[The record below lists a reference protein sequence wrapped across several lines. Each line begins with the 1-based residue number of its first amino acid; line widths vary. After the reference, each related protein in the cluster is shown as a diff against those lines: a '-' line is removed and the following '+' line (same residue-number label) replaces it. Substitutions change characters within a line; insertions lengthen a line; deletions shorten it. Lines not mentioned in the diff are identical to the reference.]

1 MSEHVERLSQERRE
15 SLFPE
20 FRRDEATT
28 SSQDGQADQEA
39 APQPAKPEPLVLS
52 VMARLADVLRRE
64 TALIRQGDFEGFA
77 ELQRE
82 KSDLIRQAERLEH
95 NRGAM
100 RAVEDLDPEA
110 LKAKLGGFNQTVEG
124 NMRAIGAV
132 KDAIGQ
138 VRSQAIRKLEDE
150 KGDGVYSKQG
160 AKKSLQHL
168 SLNGTKVKL

>member
-1 MSEHVERLSQERRE
+1 MSEIERLSRERRE

-20 FRRDEATT
+20 FKREERGPTDEP
-28 SSQDGQADQEA
+28 A
-39 APQPAKPEPLVLS
+39 AEQTQLDNAPRKPEPLVLS
-52 VMARLADVLRRE
+52 VMAKLAAVLKRE
-64 TALIRQGDFEGFA
+64 TELIRAGDFEGFA

-100 RAVEDLDPEA
+100 RAVEDLGPED
-110 LKAKLGGFNQTVEG
+110 LKARLGGFNQTVEG

-132 KDAIGQ
+132 KDAIGH
-138 VRSQAIRKLEDE
+138 VRDQAIRKLEDE

-168 SLNGTKVKL
+168 SLNGTQVKL

>member
-1 MSEHVERLSQERRE
+1 MTKNVERLSRLDHD

-20 FRRDEATT
+20 FRRDEPEA
-28 SSQDGQADQEA
+28 GEEA
-39 APQPAKPEPLVLS
+39 AAEASPPSPKPKNEPLVLS
-52 VMARLADVLRRE
+52 VMAKLADVLRRE
-64 TALIRQGDFEGFA
+64 TALIKAGDFEGFA

-82 KSDLIRQAERLEH
+82 KSDLIRQAERLEY

-100 RAVEDLDPEA
+100 RAVEELDPAE
-110 LKAKLGGFNQTVEG
+110 LREKIGGFNKTVEG

-150 KGDGVYSKQG
+150 KGDGVYSKDG
-160 AKKSLQHL
+160 AKKSLHHL

>member
-1 MSEHVERLSQERRE
+1 MKENVERLSREERE

-20 FRRDEATT
+20 FRRDERA
-28 SSQDGQADQEA
+28 QPAPEAEA
-39 APQPAKPEPLVLS
+39 AVEPTAKPKSEPLVLS
-52 VMARLADVLRRE
+52 VMAKLADVLRRE
-64 TALIRQGDFEGFA
+64 TEVIKAGDFEGFA

-82 KSDLIRQAERLEH
+82 KSDLIRQAERLEY

-100 RAVEDLDPEA
+100 RAVEDLDPGELQA
-110 LKAKLGGFNQTVEG
+110 RIGGFNKTVEG

-150 KGDGVYSKQG
+150 KGDGVYSKDG

-168 SLNGTKVKL
+168 SLNGTQVKL